1 MWLNHTKLG
10 IKLKWKGTGINTKG
24 FDQYGKC
31 VIACSKKYYRPTE
44 VDTLLGSSK
53 KAKKILKWK
62 PKISFKSLVK
72 EMVEYDYNNIKNNYS
87 VKKR

>member
-1 MWLNHTKLG
+1 MAYIATKKPDDFVISTGKNYSVKQFITMCANHLG

-31 VIACSKKYYRPTE
+31 IIACSKKYYRPTE

-53 KAKKILKWK
+53 KAKK
-62 PKISFKSLVK
+62 S
-72 EMVEYDYNNIKNNYS
+72 
-87 VKKR
+87 